1 MIKQI
6 NCNKKNYLDNLTKF
20 LDLRRSSKKPENKII
35 SKILSDIKKNKNKA
49 LIKYEKKFSKNS
61 QIKPSIKEI
70 NNAIK
75 FLDPKIKKAIDFALK
90 RIFNFHIKQ
99 KKKNIYYKES
109 LDLFDD
115 GMEKYKFLID
125 QAKNAKNFPEEYRN
139 ETFKVS
145 GCQAQVWLVPIH
157 KDHKLSFYYDSDAFI
172 SKGMVTILCDIY
184 GDRNPVE
191 IQNSDFNMLNI
202 LELDTLLTPGRRN
215 GVYSMLEK
223 IKEYAKSYSNN

>member
-1 MIKQI
+1 MTI
-6 NCNKKNYLDNLTKF
+6 
-20 LDLRRSSKKPENKII
+20 EEKIR
-35 SKILSDIKKNKNKA
+35 
-49 LIKYEKKFSKNS
+49 F
-61 QIKPSIKEI
+61 
-70 NNAIK
+70 
-75 FLDPKIKKAIDFALK
+75 
-90 RIFNFHIKQ
+90 
-99 KKKNIYYKES
+99 YKES

-145 GCQAQVWLVPIH
+145 GCQAQVWLVPINDD
-157 KDHKLSFYYDSDAFI
+157 KKLSFYYDSDAFI

-184 GDRNPVE
+184 GDRNPKE
-191 IQNSDFNMLNI
+191 IQSSNFDLLSI

-223 IKEYAKSYSNN
+223 IKQYANAFSNK

>member
-1 MIKQI
+1 MK
-6 NCNKKNYLDNLTKF
+6 T
-20 LDLRRSSKKPENKII
+20 
-35 SKILSDIKKNKNKA
+35 
-49 LIKYEKKFSKNS
+49 
-61 QIKPSIKEI
+61 IKEKI
-70 NNAIK
+70 N
-75 FLDPKIKKAIDFALK
+75 
-90 RIFNFHIKQ
+90 
-99 KKKNIYYKES
+99 YYKES
-109 LDLFDD
+109 LDIFDD
-115 GMEKYKFLID
+115 GMDKYKFLID

-139 ETFKVS
+139 DSFKVS
-145 GCQAQVWLVPIH
+145 GCQAQVWLVPKL
-157 KDHKLSFYYDSDAFI
+157 KDNKLSFFYDSDAFI